1 MDNLTLTGQRMEN
14 EEDYN
19 SESQGDKTE
28 AQDI

>member
-14 EEDYN
+14 GEDYN
-19 SESQGDKTE
+19 SEGQGDKTE